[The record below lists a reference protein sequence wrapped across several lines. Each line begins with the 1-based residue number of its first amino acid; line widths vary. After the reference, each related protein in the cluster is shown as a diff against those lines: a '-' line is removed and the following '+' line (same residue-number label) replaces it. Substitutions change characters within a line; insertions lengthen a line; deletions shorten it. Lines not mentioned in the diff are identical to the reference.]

1 MEQPKRLVARWKSP
15 DLMASEY
22 KASALTRR
30 LVLGTGSGALSR
42 LWIVVIQL
50 ITVPIMV
57 SRWGVQDYGIWL
69 MLTTLPAYI
78 ALGDLGFGMAASAD
92 MTRDIARENRA
103 GAISTFQ
110 SVWVLVS
117 GLSVIVLLI
126 AGAVCL
132 SLEAFLPA
140 TSQIERIMIPA
151 AIMVANSLISL
162 QINLY
167 FSWYQS
173 TKQYALGTLII
184 GLTTPVEGCAQIA
197 AVVFGAHFLGVA
209 VILFGLRVIALV
221 IVIAILKRRV
231 PWISLG
237 WKQATIERIR
247 ELAHPALAALSM
259 PVSNALNIQGSVLVV
274 GSILSPTAAAMFGT
288 LRTVT
293 RVPLQVVGTLSRA
306 SLPEITTA
314 HALGKRETLNSLTAA
329 NLLAVTLVALP
340 AAFGLL
346 LLGQTIVSL
355 LTHGHILPP
364 IPLLVLM
371 TAIMVLQTLWNTT
384 GSFLFSLNLQHRFT
398 HTYAILSLASTVMCI
413 YAARSFGIVS
423 VAAIL
428 LLVDCIMVA
437 VTMVAWRRASGTK
450 WGATADAMVQLA
462 ATIARRLVMWRTLSR

>member
-1 MEQPKRLVARWKSP
+1 
-15 DLMASEY
+15 
-22 KASALTRR
+22 
-30 LVLGTGSGALSR
+30 
-42 LWIVVIQL
+42 
-50 ITVPIMV
+50 
-57 SRWGVQDYGIWL
+57 
-69 MLTTLPAYI
+69 
-78 ALGDLGFGMAASAD
+78 
-92 MTRDIARENRA
+92 
-103 GAISTFQ
+103 
-110 SVWVLVS
+110 
-117 GLSVIVLLI
+117 
-126 AGAVCL
+126 
-132 SLEAFLPA
+132 
-140 TSQIERIMIPA
+140 
-151 AIMVANSLISL
+151 
-162 QINLY
+162 
-167 FSWYQS
+167 
-173 TKQYALGTLII
+173 
-184 GLTTPVEGCAQIA
+184 
-197 AVVFGAHFLGVA
+197 
-209 VILFGLRVIALV
+209 
-221 IVIAILKRRV
+221 
-231 PWISLG
+231 
-237 WKQATIERIR
+237 
-247 ELAHPALAALSM
+247 M